1 MLKLSAHFERVI
13 SYILLAA
20 GMVFI
25 CFQTLELLWELSKS
39 IFARLQESGLNYNP
53 EYSKNGVVLFFNV
66 LLALE
71 ILETIKVFEKS
82 HEIKIRIILIVCLI
96 AVSRKILLL
105 DTHESDPTAEL
116 ALAALIIAFSLGYYL
131 VNKQHP
137 PTKSQEEK

>member
-105 DTHESDPTAEL
+105 DTHESDPTAEF